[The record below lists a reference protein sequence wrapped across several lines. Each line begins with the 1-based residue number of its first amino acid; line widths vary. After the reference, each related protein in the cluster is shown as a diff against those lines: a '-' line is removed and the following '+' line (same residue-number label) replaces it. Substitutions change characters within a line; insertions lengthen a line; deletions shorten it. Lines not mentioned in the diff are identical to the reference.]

1 MKKMNAIIK
10 LRNSLA
16 LLALIVVGFTACK
29 KSETGSIPDFGTQ
42 LGAVAIA
49 STNAVSGLQNTTSTT
64 DSLYAM
70 DACHKDHKRT
80 NVKADALPTSI
91 NTYLTTNYA
100 GYTFI
105 KAFSTNTI
113 STNTLDAYV
122 VAINFNGKPVAL
134 KFDASGVF
142 IKVLEL
148 REGRDMKKGGDHHDG
163 GCFEDRDGKQKDTLA
178 ISALPAN
185 IKAYFITNYAQDTLK
200 GAFINKDGSII
211 VISKNVSFFA
221 TAFKADGTF
230 IKRDVLPNHPGK
242 DKEIPQS
249 ALPASVTTYL
259 SATYP
264 NYVFKKAF
272 SDVDNGVLKG
282 YLIIIDANM
291 TKYAVVFNASGAFVS
306 AKVLR

>member
-1 MKKMNAIIK
+1 MKKIFN
-10 LRNSLA
+10 LRNSIA
-16 LLALIVVGFTACK
+16 LLALVAVGFTACK
-29 KSETGSIPDFGTQ
+29 KSETGSITDFGTQ

-49 STNAVSGLQNTTSTT
+49 STNTVAGLQTTTSTT

-80 NVKADALPTSI
+80 SVKAESLPTSI

-105 KAFSTNTI
+105 KAFSTTTI

-122 VAINFNGKPVAL
+122 VGINFNGKPVAL
-134 KFDASGVF
+134 KFDASGNF
-142 IKVLEL
+142 LKVLEL

-163 GCFEDRDGKQKDTLA
+163 GCFDNRDGKQRDTIA

-185 IKAYFITNYAQDTLK
+185 IIAYFKTNYAQDTLK
-200 GAFINKDGSII
+200 GAFTNKDGSII

-242 DKEIPQS
+242 DKEIAQS

-259 SATYP
+259 STTYP

-272 SDVDNGVLKG
+272 SDVDNGVVKG
-282 YLIIIDANM
+282 YLVIIDANM
-291 TKYAVVFNASGAFVS
+291 TKYAVVFNASGAFIS
-306 AKVLR
+306 AKALR